1 MPEEELIL
9 ATGLGLSRNHAAKP
23 FPHVAE
29 DAMLTDLLQ
38 GVTETLA
45 KSSVAGEWM
54 VTPLDALS
62 LTMRAYLVERGL
74 MTAGFARGGGAGRA
88 LATYRSGEASLEING
103 VDHLHLLGS
112 RRGDHLAELW
122 VLLDSL
128 DDRLELAVPF
138 AFDEHRGYLTAHPS
152 EAGTGMH
159 AYVTLQVPALM
170 VSGRMAGVAV
180 QLLAQG
186 LAVAPLWEGAGG
198 VFQVVNKGAMGLNE
212 PETTESVASVAH
224 QVAEKEHS
232 IRKLMLRENVTR
244 VRDYIGRAV
253 GTAKEAWSL
262 SLQEGLSL
270 ISAIQVG
277 VDLGVAEVP
286 GLTARSAFELM
297 RRIQPGHLAVEEI
310 RLAFGSLEDPGIDEA
325 RALLLRRAF
334 AEAWTKR

>member
-1 MPEEELIL
+1 MSEEQLIL

-23 FPHVAE
+23 FPHVAGE
-29 DAMLTDLLQ
+29 AMLMDLLQ

-45 KSSVAGEWM
+45 KSSASDEWL

-74 MTAGFARGGGAGRA
+74 MTVGFARCGGAGRA

-138 AFDEHRGYLTAHPS
+138 AFDEHRGYLTAHPL
-152 EAGTGMH
+152 EAGTGLH

-186 LAVAPLWEGAGG
+186 LAVVPLWEGAGG
-198 VFQVVNKGAMGLNE
+198 VFQVVNRGAMGLNE
-212 PETTESVASVAH
+212 VETTEVVASVAH

-232 IRKLMLRENVTR
+232 ARKLMLRENPTR

-253 GTAKEAWSL
+253 GTAKEAWSV

-277 VDLGVAEVP
+277 VDLGIVEAP

-297 RRIQPGHLAVEEI
+297 RRAQPGHLAVEEI